1 MSTYVKTSSG
11 PSLITN
17 STEIVN
23 RSIENTNY
31 NLILYIMKYG
41 KIVNYRIS
49 SYISIAL
56 TAGKTYS
63 PFRPADTIP
72 IYRRY
77 YTLYQNPSLAF
88 DFVIDLDG
96 TVSII
101 PAVTIAKG
109 SPINIDVVFL
119 QA

>member
-1 MSTYVKTSSG
+1 MSTYIKTSSG
-11 PSLITN
+11 PAPVTN
-17 STEIVN
+17 STQIVN
-23 RSIENTNY
+23 RSIENANY

-49 SYISIAL
+49 SYIGITL

-63 PFRPADTIP
+63 PFKPSDTIP
-72 IYRRY
+72 MFKRY
-77 YTLYQNPSLAF
+77 YPFYHNPSLVF

-96 TVSII
+96 TVSIL
-101 PAVTIAKG
+101 PNVNIAKG